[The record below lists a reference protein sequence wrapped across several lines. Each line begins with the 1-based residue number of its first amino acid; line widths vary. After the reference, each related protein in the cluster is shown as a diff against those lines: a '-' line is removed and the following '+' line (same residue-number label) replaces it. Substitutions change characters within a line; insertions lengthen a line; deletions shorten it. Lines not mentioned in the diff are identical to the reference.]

1 MNDDDTYYDA
11 LGAEPEA
18 SRDEL
23 RSAYRER
30 ISELEA
36 ARERKGVNE
45 SQLQQNRDDVARVR
59 AAWNVLSDPFQRKRY
74 DEQLAGASTNG
85 DGGGD
90 DVELV
95 DDEEAERPEVQ
106 LTGWRRL
113 MAPPPKPTPK
123 AGAGNGKQPPPRRP
137 VREPTIPLPP
147 GVRIAEPRARGMALL
162 FDFAVVLVIYWG
174 VLLLVPGL
182 VNSDYQAKLDN
193 STTFSK
199 LHDAQDNIDSANKDI
214 ADANKAIAK
223 AEANGNNSALK
234 SAQSDLKSAQDDRKS
249 AQKDFNDAKKDVDTQ
264 FQPELAAA
272 QKPSGNGYDAAKLQK
287 TADTLSSDIRSAQYV
302 AYAVVLVLSLLYLVP
317 ATAIKGRT
325 LGMRGRKIRVIRV
338 DGSPVGW
345 YGAFARF
352 VVPLLIALAIP
363 TLGPLLGLG
372 IVLWGY
378 RDPNGQGIHDK
389 LARTLVVAD
398 A

>member
-1 MNDDDTYYDA
+1 MNDEDTYYDA
-11 LGAEPEA
+11 LGTEPEA

-23 RSAYRER
+23 RAAYRER

-45 SQLQQNRDDVARVR
+45 AQLRQNREDVARVR

-74 DEQLAGASTNG
+74 DEQLVTASTNG
-85 DGGGD
+85 DGGD

-95 DDEEAERPEVQ
+95 DDEESERSEVQ

-113 MAPPPKPTPK
+113 MAPPPKPPAK

-137 VREPTIPLPP
+137 VREPTIPLPD
-147 GVRIAEPRARGMALL
+147 GVRLAEPRARGMALL

-199 LHDAQDNIDSANKDI
+199 LHDAQDDIDSANKDI
-214 ADANKAIAK
+214 ASANQAIDK
-223 AEANGNNSALK
+223 AEANGNNQALK
-234 SAQSDLKSAQDDRKS
+234 DAQSDLESAQDDRRS
-249 AQKDFNDAKKDVDTQ
+249 AQNDFNDAKKDVDDQ
-264 FQPELAAA
+264 FQDELAADR
-272 QKPSGNGYDAAKLQK
+272 KSNGNGYNADKLQK
-287 TADTLSSDIRSAQYV
+287 TADTLSDDIRSAQYIG
-302 AYAVVLVLSLLYLVP
+302 YAVVLGLSLLYLVP

-325 LGMRGRKIRVIRV
+325 LGMRGRKIHVIRV

-352 VVPLLIALAIP
+352 VVPLLVALAIP

-372 IVLWGY
+372 LVLWGY

>member
-1 MNDDDTYYDA
+1 MNDEDTYYEA
-11 LGAEPEA
+11 LGANPEA

-23 RSAYRER
+23 RAAYRDR

-36 ARERKGVNE
+36 AREGKGVTE
-45 SQLQQNRDDVARVR
+45 AQLQQNRQDVARVR

-74 DEQLAGASTNG
+74 DEQLVSASTNG
-85 DGGGD
+85 GGGD
-90 DVELV
+90 DVEIV
-95 DDEEAERPEVQ
+95 DEDESERQEVQ

-113 MAPPPKPTPK
+113 MAPPPKPAPK
-123 AGAGNGKQPPPRRP
+123 AGGGNGSPPPRRP
-137 VREPTIPLPP
+137 VKEPTIPLPP
-147 GVRIAEPRARGMALL
+147 GVRLAEPRARGMALL

-182 VNSDYQAKLDN
+182 INSDYQAKLDN

-199 LHDAQDNIDSANKDI
+199 LHDAQEDIDSANKDI
-214 ADANKAIAK
+214 ADANEAIAR
-223 AEANGNNSALK
+223 AEANGNNDALRD
-234 SAQSDLKSAQDDRKS
+234 ARSDLESAQDDRRS
-249 AQKDFNDAKKDVDTQ
+249 AREDFRDARDDVDDQ
-264 FQPELAAA
+264 FEDELAAA
-272 QKPSGNGYDAAKLQK
+272 QKPSGNGYNADKLQD
-287 TADTLSSDIRSAQYV
+287 TAEKLSDDIRGAQYA

-317 ATAIKGRT
+317 ATAITGRT

-345 YGAFARF
+345 YGAFVRF
-352 VVPLLIALAIP
+352 VVPLLIALAVP

-372 IVLWGY
+372 LVLWGY
-378 RDPNGQGIHDK
+378 RDANGQGIHDK